1 MARRVNPP
9 HVLNIGDL
17 RRLAKRRLPRVVFD
31 YIDGGADAE
40 VTLRD
45 NVKAYEELTF
55 RPRGAVA
62 IPSIDLKTTILGA
75 QLELPFILAP
85 VGSTRLFYP
94 NGEVLAARAAGKAG
108 TAYVLS
114 TLSGTP
120 MEQVRAATN
129 GPAWYQVYLCGGR
142 EASINMLKRAKAAGF
157 TALVVTIDTGVPGL
171 RERDLRNGIKEL
183 LGRGISGLPYL
194 GQMITRPAWIAGM
207 LADGGLMKFPN
218 VLLPT
223 GPMPY
228 ADVGKTLE
236 ESVVCWDDLKWIR
249 DLWDGKIIV
258 KGVHTAEDAER
269 VASEGADALVVS
281 NHGGRQLDGVPG
293 SLRSLPEV
301 LSAVGDKVEVLVDGG
316 IRNGGD
322 VVKALALGARGVL
335 IGRAYAYG
343 LAAAG
348 ETGVARSIEI
358 LRSGIVRTMKLLGV
372 ASVREL
378 NQSYIDVPAGWL
390 PGGNET
396 RKLKSG
402 NRNLET
408 KTLGTPY

>member
-1 MARRVNPP
+1 MTRRVEPP
-9 HVLNIGDL
+9 HVLNISDL
-17 RRLAKRRLPRVVFD
+17 RRLAKRRLPQVVFD

-45 NVKAYEELTF
+45 NSKAFEQLTF

-62 IPSIDLKTTILGA
+62 IPSCDLRTTVLGH

-85 VGSTRLFYP
+85 VGSSRMFYP
-94 NGEVLAARAAGKAG
+94 NGEALAARAAGEAG

-120 MEQVRAATN
+120 MEQVRSATR

-142 EASINMLKRAKAAGF
+142 EASMKMLHRTKAAGF

-183 LGRGISGLPYL
+183 LGRGVSGLPYL
-194 GQMITRPAWIAGM
+194 RQFVTKPAWVAGM
-207 LADGGLMKFPN
+207 ISDGGLMEFPN

-249 DLWDGKIIV
+249 ELWDGKIMV
-258 KGVHTAEDAER
+258 KGVHTAEDARR
-269 VASEGADALVVS
+269 VADEGIDALVVS

-293 SLRSLPEV
+293 SIRSLPEV
-301 LSAVGDKVEVLVDGG
+301 VAAVGGRVEVLVDGG
-316 IRNGGD
+316 IRSGSD
-322 VVKALALGARGVL
+322 VVKALALGARAVL
-335 IGRAYAYG
+335 VGRAYAYG

-348 ETGVARSIEI
+348 EPGVKRAIEI

-372 ASVREL
+372 SSVHDVDP
-378 NQSYIDVPAGWL
+378 SYVNIPAGWL
-390 PGGNET
+390 P
-396 RKLKSG
+396 RD
-402 NRNLET
+402 
-408 KTLGTPY
+408 

>member
-1 MARRVNPP
+1 MARSVAPP
-9 HVLNIGDL
+9 HVLNINDL

-45 NVKAYEELTF
+45 NVKAYEQLTF
-55 RPRGAVA
+55 RPRGAVSVPA
-62 IPSIDLKTTILGA
+62 CDLKTTILGEP
-75 QLELPFILAP
+75 LDLPFVLAP
-85 VGSTRLFYP
+85 IGSSRMFYP

-108 TAYVLS
+108 TGYVLS

-120 MEQVRAATN
+120 MEQVRAATA

-142 EASINMLKRAKAAGF
+142 DASVNMLKRAKAAGF
-157 TALVVTIDTGVPGL
+157 TALVVTIDTGVPGM
-171 RERDLRNGIKEL
+171 RERDIRNGIKEL
-183 LGRGISGLPYL
+183 LGKSVAGLPYL
-194 GQMITRPAWIAGM
+194 GQMIARPAWIAGM
-207 LADGGLMKFPN
+207 LSDGGLMAFPN

-249 DLWDGKIIV
+249 DLWDGKIVV
-258 KGVHTAEDAER
+258 KGVHTAEDAQR
-269 VASEGADALVVS
+269 VIGEGADALVVS
-281 NHGGRQLDGVPG
+281 NHGGRQLDGVPA
-293 SLRSLPEV
+293 SIRSLPEV
-301 LSAVGDKVEVLVDGG
+301 VAAAGNSIEVLVDGG

-322 VVKALALGARGVL
+322 VVKALALGAKGVL
-335 IGRAYAYG
+335 VGRAYAYG

-348 ETGVARSIEI
+348 EPGVARAIDI

-372 ASVREL
+372 SSVRDL
-378 NQSYIDVPAGWL
+378 NRSYVDVPSGWL
-390 PGGNET
+390 PRDT
-396 RKLKSG
+396 RD
-402 NRNLET
+402 
-408 KTLGTPY
+408 

>member
-1 MARRVNPP
+1 MARVGPP

-45 NVKAYEELTF
+45 NVRAFEQLTF

-62 IPSIDLKTTILGA
+62 IPAIDMKTTIIGA
-75 QLELPFILAP
+75 QLDLPFILAP

-120 MEQVRAATN
+120 MEHVRAATT

-142 EASINMLKRAKAAGF
+142 EASIAMLKRAKAAGF

-183 LGRGISGLPYL
+183 LGRGLAGIPYL
-194 GQMITRPAWIAGM
+194 GQMIAKPGWIAGM
-207 LADGGLMKFPN
+207 LADGGLMTFPN
-218 VLLPT
+218 VLLPS

-269 VASEGADALVVS
+269 VVGEGADALVVS
-281 NHGGRQLDGVPG
+281 NHGGRQLDGVPA
-293 SLRSLPEV
+293 SIRSLPEV
-301 LSAVGDKVEVLVDGG
+301 VSAVGHRIEVLVDGG

-322 VVKALALGARGVL
+322 VVKALSLGAKAVL

-343 LAAAG
+343 LSAAG
-348 ETGVARSIEI
+348 EPGVARAIDI
-358 LRSGIVRTMKLLGV
+358 LRTGIVRTMKLLGV
-372 ASVREL
+372 SSVRDL
-378 NQSYIDVPAGWL
+378 NRSYIDVPSGWL
-390 PGGNET
+390 P
-396 RKLKSG
+396 RD
-402 NRNLET
+402 
-408 KTLGTPY
+408 

>member
-1 MARRVNPP
+1 MARSVAPP
-9 HVLNIGDL
+9 HVLNISDL

-75 QLELPFILAP
+75 PLDLPFILAP

-120 MEQVRAATN
+120 MEQVRAATS

-194 GQMITRPAWIAGM
+194 GQMIARPAWIAGM

-236 ESVVCWDDLKWIR
+236 ESVVCWDDLRWIR
-249 DLWDGKIIV
+249 DLWHGKIIV

-269 VASEGADALVVS
+269 VVAEGADALVVS

-293 SLRSLPEV
+293 SIRSLPEV
-301 LSAVGDKVEVLVDGG
+301 VSAVGNRIEVLVDGG

-322 VVKALALGARGVL
+322 IVKALALGARGVL
-335 IGRAYAYG
+335 VGRAYAYG
-343 LAAAG
+343 LSAAG
-348 ETGVARSIEI
+348 EPGVTRAIEI

-372 ASVREL
+372 ASLREL
-378 NQSYIDVPAGWL
+378 NRSYIDVPAGWL
-390 PGGNET
+390 PGDART
-396 RKLKSG
+396 R
-402 NRNLET
+402 N
-408 KTLGTPY
+408 

>member
-1 MARRVNPP
+1 MARSVAPP
-9 HVLNIGDL
+9 HVLNIADL
-17 RRLAKRRLPRVVFD
+17 RRLAKKRLPRVVFD

-40 VTLRD
+40 ITLRD
-45 NVKAYEELTF
+45 NVKAFEELTF

-62 IPSIDLKTTILGA
+62 IPSVDLKTSVIGVP
-75 QLELPFILAP
+75 LELPFILAP
-85 VGSTRLFYP
+85 IGSSRMFYP

-108 TAYVLS
+108 TGYILS

-120 MEQVRAATN
+120 MEQVRAATS

-142 EASINMLKRAKAAGF
+142 EASINMLRRAKAAGF

-183 LGRGISGLPYL
+183 LGRGPAGLPYL
-194 GQMITRPAWIAGM
+194 GQMIARPGWVAGM
-207 LADGGLMKFPN
+207 LSDGGLMSFPN

-249 DLWDGKIIV
+249 DLWDGKIVV
-258 KGVHTAEDAER
+258 KGVHTGEDAQR
-269 VASEGADALVVS
+269 VVSEGADALVVS

-293 SLRSLPEV
+293 SIRSLPEV
-301 LSAVGDKVEVLVDGG
+301 LAAAGSKIDVLVDGG

-322 VVKALALGARGVL
+322 VVKALSLGAKGVL

-348 ETGVARSIEI
+348 EPGVSRAIEI
-358 LRSGIVRTMKLLGV
+358 LRTGIVRTMKLLGV
-372 ASVREL
+372 SSVTDLDR
-378 NQSYIDVPAGWL
+378 SYIDVPVGWT
-390 PGGNET
+390 PGD
-396 RKLKSG
+396 S
-402 NRNLET
+402 RN
-408 KTLGTPY
+408 

>member
-1 MARRVNPP
+1 MGRSVNPP
-9 HVLNIGDL
+9 HVLNISDL
-17 RRLAKRRLPRVVFD
+17 RRLAQERLPRVVFD

-45 NVKAYEELTF
+45 NVKAYEEITF

-62 IPSIDLKTTILGA
+62 IPSCDLTTTVLGHR
-75 QLELPFILAP
+75 LELPFILAP

-120 MEQVRAATN
+120 MEQVRAATG

-142 EASINMLKRAKAAGF
+142 EASIQMLKRAKAAGF

-183 LGRGISGLPYL
+183 LGRGIAGLPYL
-194 GQMITRPAWIAGM
+194 GQMIARPEWVAGM
-207 LADGGLMKFPN
+207 LSDGGLMSFPN
-218 VLLPT
+218 VVLPT

-249 DLWDGKIIV
+249 DLWDGNIIV

-269 VASEGADALVVS
+269 VAAEGANALVVS

-293 SLRSLPEV
+293 SIRSLPEV
-301 LSAVGDKVEVLVDGG
+301 LKAVGSKVEVLVDGG

-322 VVKALALGARGVL
+322 VVKALSLGARGVL

-348 ETGVARSIEI
+348 EPGVLRAIEI
-358 LRSGIVRTMKLLGV
+358 LRTGMVRTMKLLGV
-372 ASVREL
+372 SSVRDL
-378 NQSYIDVPAGWL
+378 NRSYIDIPAGWF
-390 PGGNET
+390 PDET
-396 RKLKSG
+396 RI
-402 NRNLET
+402 
-408 KTLGTPY
+408 

>member
-1 MARRVNPP
+1 MRSVSPP
-9 HVLNIGDL
+9 HVLNIADL
-17 RRLAKRRLPRVVFD
+17 RRQAQRRLPRVVFD

-45 NVKAYEELTF
+45 NVRAYEQLTF

-62 IPSIDLKTTILGA
+62 IPSVDLRTTVLDTPLQI
-75 QLELPFILAP
+75 PFILAP
-85 VGSTRLFYP
+85 IGSSRMFYR

-108 TAYVLS
+108 TAYILS

-142 EASINMLKRAKAAGF
+142 EASVKMLQRAKAAGF

-183 LGRGISGLPYL
+183 LGRGPSALPYL
-194 GQMITRPAWIAGM
+194 GQMIARPGWVAGM
-207 LADGGLMKFPN
+207 LADGGLMEFPN
-218 VLLPT
+218 VLLPS

-236 ESVVCWDDLKWIR
+236 QSVVCWDDLKWIR
-249 DLWDGKIIV
+249 ELWDGKIIV
-258 KGVHTAEDAER
+258 KGVHTAEDARR
-269 VASEGADALVVS
+269 VADEGADALVVS

-293 SLRSLPEV
+293 SIRSLPEV
-301 LSAVGDKVEVLVDGG
+301 VAAVGDRIDVLVDGG
-316 IRNGGD
+316 IRSGGD
-322 VVKALALGARGVL
+322 VVKALALGARAVL
-335 IGRAYAYG
+335 IGRSYAYG

-348 ETGVARSIEI
+348 EPGVDRAIEI
-358 LRSGIVRTMKLLGV
+358 LKTGIVRTLKLLGV
-372 ASVREL
+372 ASVRNL
-378 NQSYIDVPAGWL
+378 DRSYLDVPKGWL
-390 PGGNET
+390 PGT
-396 RKLKSG
+396 
-402 NRNLET
+402 
-408 KTLGTPY
+408 

>member
-1 MARRVNPP
+1 MARVGPP
-9 HVLNIGDL
+9 HVLNINDL

-45 NVKAYEELTF
+45 NVRAFEQLTF

-62 IPSIDLKTTILGA
+62 IPSIDMKTTVIGA
-75 QLELPFILAP
+75 PLDVPFVLAP
-85 VGSTRLFYP
+85 VGSSRMFYP

-120 MEQVRAATN
+120 MEQVRAATP

-183 LGRGISGLPYL
+183 LGRGIAGVPYL
-194 GQMITRPAWIAGM
+194 GQMLAKPAWIAGM
-207 LADGGLMKFPN
+207 LADGGLMSFPN
-218 VLLPT
+218 VLLPS

-228 ADVGKTLE
+228 ADVGRTLE

-269 VASEGADALVVS
+269 VVAEGADALVVS

-293 SLRSLPEV
+293 SIRSLPEV
-301 LSAVGDKVEVLVDGG
+301 VSAVGNRIEVLVDGG

-322 VVKALALGARGVL
+322 VVKALSLGAKAVL

-343 LAAAG
+343 LSAAG
-348 ETGVARSIEI
+348 EPGVARAIEI
-358 LRSGIVRTMKLLGV
+358 LRTGIVRTMKLLGV
-372 ASVREL
+372 SSVKEL
-378 NQSYIDVPAGWL
+378 NRSFIDVPSGWL
-390 PGGNET
+390 P
-396 RKLKSG
+396 RD
-402 NRNLET
+402 
-408 KTLGTPY
+408 

>member
-1 MARRVNPP
+1 MPRVSPP

-17 RRLAKRRLPRVVFD
+17 RLLAKRRLPRVVFD

-62 IPSIDLKTTILGA
+62 VPSIDLKATILGA

-142 EASINMLKRAKAAGF
+142 EASISMLKRAKAAGF

-183 LGRGISGLPYL
+183 LGRGVSGLPYL

-249 DLWDGKIIV
+249 DLWDGKIVV

-269 VASEGADALVVS
+269 VAAEGADALIVS

-293 SLRSLPEV
+293 SIRSLPEV

-322 VVKALALGARGVL
+322 VVKALALGARAVL

-343 LAAAG
+343 LSAAG
-348 ETGVARSIEI
+348 EAGVARSIEI

-372 ASVREL
+372 ASVRNL
-378 NQSYIDVPAGWL
+378 NRSYIDVPAGWL
-390 PGGNET
+390 PGEP
-396 RKLKSG
+396 RKLESG
-402 NRNLET
+402 N
-408 KTLGTPY
+408 

>member
-1 MARRVNPP
+1 MSRRVDPP
-9 HVLNIGDL
+9 HVLNIADL
-17 RRLAKRRLPRVVFD
+17 RRLAERRLPRVVFD

-45 NVKAYEELTF
+45 NVKAFEQLTF

-62 IPSIDLKTTILGA
+62 IPAVDLKTSVMGVP
-75 QLELPFILAP
+75 LELPFILAP
-85 VGSTRLFYP
+85 VGSSRMFYP

-120 MEQVRAATN
+120 MEQIRAATP

-142 EASINMLKRAKAAGF
+142 DASINMLNRAKAAGF

-194 GQMITRPAWIAGM
+194 GQMMARPGWVAGM
-207 LADGGLMKFPN
+207 LSDGGLMEFPN

-236 ESVVCWDDLKWIR
+236 QSVVCWDDLKWIR
-249 DLWDGKIIV
+249 ELWRGPIVV
-258 KGVHTAEDAER
+258 KGVHTAEDARR
-269 VASEGADALVVS
+269 VVDEGASALVVS

-293 SLRSLPEV
+293 SIRSLPEV
-301 LSAVGDKVEVLVDGG
+301 LAAVGDRIDVLVDGG

-322 VVKALALGARGVL
+322 VVKALSLGARAVL

-348 ETGVARSIEI
+348 QPGVERAIDI
-358 LRSGIVRTMKLLGV
+358 LRTGIVRTMKLLGV
-372 ASVREL
+372 TSVRDL
-378 NQSYIDVPAGWL
+378 NRSYVDVPVGWL
-390 PGGNET
+390 PGGGE
-396 RKLKSG
+396 G
-402 NRNLET
+402 
-408 KTLGTPY
+408 

>member
-1 MARRVNPP
+1 MARSVSPP

-120 MEQVRAATN
+120 MEQVRAATS

-183 LGRGISGLPYL
+183 LGRGVSGLPYL

-249 DLWDGKIIV
+249 DLWDGKIVV

-269 VASEGADALVVS
+269 VVAEGADALDRVQS
-281 NHGGRQLDGVPG
+281 WRTSARRRAWQHPIASRGRCRQWAT
-293 SLRSLPEV
+293 RI
-301 LSAVGDKVEVLVDGG
+301 EVLVDGG

-348 ETGVARSIEI
+348 EPGVARSIEI
-358 LRSGIVRTMKLLGV
+358 LRTGIVRTMKLLGV
-372 ASVREL
+372 ASVRDL
-378 NQSYIDVPAGWL
+378 NRSYIDVPAGWL
-390 PGGNET
+390 PGE
-396 RKLKSG
+396 SE
-402 NRNLET
+402 RN
-408 KTLGTPY
+408 

>member
-1 MARRVNPP
+1 MARVSPP

-45 NVKAYEELTF
+45 NVKAYEQLTF

-120 MEQVRAATN
+120 MEQVRAATS

-183 LGRGISGLPYL
+183 LGRGVAGLPYL

-249 DLWDGKIIV
+249 DLWDGKIVV

-269 VASEGADALVVS
+269 VAAEGADALVVS

-372 ASVREL
+372 ASVRDL
-378 NQSYIDVPAGWL
+378 NRSYIDVPAGWL
-390 PGGNET
+390 PGDT
-396 RKLKSG
+396 RH
-402 NRNLET
+402 
-408 KTLGTPY
+408 

>member
-1 MARRVNPP
+1 MARSVAPP

-120 MEQVRAATN
+120 MEQVRAATS

-183 LGRGISGLPYL
+183 LGRGVSGLPYL

-249 DLWDGKIIV
+249 DLWDGKIVV

-269 VASEGADALVVS
+269 VVAEGADALIVS

-293 SLRSLPEV
+293 SIRSLPEV
-301 LSAVGDKVEVLVDGG
+301 LAAARQD
-316 IRNGGD
+316 R
-322 VVKALALGARGVL
+322 GARRRRHPQRRGRRKSVGPGRE
-335 IGRAYAYG
+335 GRAYRPCVCVRTCRRRGDRRFAVDRDPSLGYRADDEAARRGVGAG
-343 LAAAG
+343 LEPVVHRRAGRLAPG
-348 ETGVARSIEI
+348 ETRH
-358 LRSGIVRTMKLLGV
+358 
-372 ASVREL
+372 
-378 NQSYIDVPAGWL
+378 
-390 PGGNET
+390 
-396 RKLKSG
+396 
-402 NRNLET
+402 
-408 KTLGTPY
+408 